1 MMKAWHALCFAIDRT
16 GASNL
21 ASNRGLGTSQA
32 ILEVAIK
39 PVIHH
44 FHSNPPHH
52 GMRYYLAIAVW
63 LLVPALAYLVW
74 GVISASL

>member
-1 MMKAWHALCFAIDRT
+1 MK
-16 GASNL
+16 S
-21 ASNRGLGTSQA
+21 
-32 ILEVAIK
+32 
-39 PVIHH
+39 VIHH